1 MKKKIE
7 PEQPLGIASE
17 IIIEVNRRKRFWF
30 CCFIVAAV
38 LAVIGWGM
46 AIIGWVM

>member
-1 MKKKIE
+1 MKKKIK

-17 IIIEVNRRKRFWF
+17 VLREEIRRTKFWF

-38 LAVIGWGM
+38 LAVIGWGV
-46 AIIGWVM
+46 AICGWIM